1 MPFPVPPDARATGNF
16 SVVRGTNEMIREN
29 LPLFD
34 ETLPV
39 DQGEWMKRVPD
50 AGVAKAGK
58 LVTAVDTLA
67 APALGAKVSWTS
79 YRENDSNVGQSD
91 ALATKSVDLLSG
103 SYQATTKLYNTG
115 AGALLAPGNLVV
127 AVFDATQAGGILDV
141 VDPATA
147 TIRQLQAVVGRIVEV
162 NAGVM
167 HYEAPGL

>member
-1 MPFPVPPDARATGNF
+1 MSFPVPPDARAANDF
-16 SVVRGTNEMIREN
+16 SIVRGTNEMIREN

-50 AGVAKAGK
+50 GGVAKAGK
-58 LVTAVDTLA
+58 LANGVDTLA

-79 YRENDSNVGQSD
+79 YRENDSNIGQSD

-103 SYQATTKLYNTG
+103 SYQATTKLYDTG
-115 AGALLAPGNLVV
+115 GELGIGSLLV
-127 AVFDATQAGGILDV
+127 AIYDGTQAGGILGGV
-141 VDPATA
+141 PPGSA